1 MFSYSLKSSHLE
13 LWKFHTLPNRHDIG
27 MKQAE
32 TVINWLFK
40 AKELIR
46 KRCQKKKKI
55 RNNVS
60 FFQLLMSNNIT
71 VFFCPPPE

>member
-46 KRCQKKKKI
+46 KRCQKKKKSGI
-55 RNNVS
+55 MSVS
-60 FFQLLMSNNIT
+60 SNFSCLIT
-71 VFFCPPPE
+71 

>member
-13 LWKFHTLPNRHDIG
+13 VWKFHTLHNQHDVG

-32 TVINWLFK
+32 TVINLLFK
-40 AKELIR
+40 VKALIR
-46 KRCQKKKKI
+46 DAKKKI

-60 FFQLLMSNNIT
+60 FPQLLMSNKIT
-71 VFFCPPPE
+71 VFFRPPP

>member
-1 MFSYSLKSSHLE
+1 MFSYSLKSSHLG

-46 KRCQKKKKI
+46 KRCQKKSGI
-55 RNNVS
+55 MSVS
-60 FFQLLMSNNIT
+60 SNFSCLIT
-71 VFFCPPPE
+71 